1 MDHVDFSNLNQR
13 LKQNSV
19 AEKITDQWLT
29 YLIETYELELV

>member
-19 AEKITDQWLT
+19 AEKLADQWLT
-29 YLIETYELELV
+29 YLIEKYRLEWV